1 MKKIIE
7 CPICNNTN
15 FENHINSIDYS
26 VSKEKFSIVKCV
38 SCNFHFTNPRP
49 TDSELGKYYISD
61 HYISHNNTSKNL
73 FEKTYQFIRNIAIKG
88 KHKLVTSYFKT
99 GTILDIG
106 CGTGDFLNTFK
117 IKNWETKG
125 VEPSDIARKQAI
137 ENHNLDVDESTDL
150 RDLKGEYNVITMWHV
165 LEHVTE
171 LNQTVEQ
178 LNRLTTKNGKV
189 IIAVPNHKSY
199 DCSFYKKYWAAY
211 DLPIH
216 LHHFSKE
223 TINTLFEK
231 HGFSLIKTK
240 GMKFDSFYVS
250 MLSEEH
256 KSGKKNFIKASCV
269 GLISNLY
276 GLFTKRGYSSHI
288 YVFEKSK

>member
-26 VSKEKFSIVKCV
+26 VSKEKFSIVKCTN
-38 SCNFHFTNPRP
+38 CNFHFTNPRP

-88 KHKLVTSYFKT
+88 KYKLVTSYFKT

-223 TINTLFEK
+223 TISTLFEK

-256 KSGKKNFIKASCV
+256 KSGKKNYIKASCV

>member
-1 MKKIIE
+1 MKTIKQ
-7 CPICNNTN
+7 CPICEKTD
-15 FENHINSIDYS
+15 FKEHINSIDHS
-26 VSKEKFSIVKCV
+26 VSKEEFTIIKCTN
-38 SCNFHFTNPRP
+38 CDFHFTNPRP

-88 KHKLVTSYFKT
+88 KYKLVTSYFKT
-99 GTILDIG
+99 GSILDIG

-117 IKNWETKG
+117 INNWITKG
-125 VEPSDIARKQAI
+125 IEPSDIARKQAV
-137 ENHNLDVDESTDL
+137 ENLDLDVDESTDL
-150 RDLKGEYNVITMWHV
+150 KNVKGKFDVITMWHV

-171 LNQTVEQ
+171 LNETIEQ
-178 LNRLTTKNGKV
+178 LNRLTTKTGKV
-189 IIAVPNHKSY
+189 IIAVPNYKSY
-199 DCSFYKKYWAAY
+199 DSSFYKKYWAAY

-216 LHHFSKE
+216 LYHFSKE
-223 TINTLFEK
+223 TISLIFEN

-240 GMKFDSFYVS
+240 GMKFDAFYVS

-276 GLFTKRGYSSHI
+276 GLFTKRGNSSSI
-288 YVFEKSK
+288 YVFEKLK